1 MIFHKIK
8 KYSLYM
14 VIFVFLIVN
23 VFFIKYNFIFK
34 GVFFVFFLIF
44 VVLFCFLQKE
54 SFKKIIHYF
63 IYFNNE
69 KIDKKISGGMSLLAW
84 LFFVLSL
91 FLLNIGFVWLARW
104 SILAFIIFV
113 VISGVLTFYDLD
125 REGHI
130 TFSKLRVV
138 FFSGISSLYFIT
150 SAYAASYFIQMSNMD
165 ISDSPLL
172 ELGWKSAFFIIYF
185 FMILQPISYG
195 AFLLVSDKLKG
206 HQLITFFGVLMLTA
220 LLLSAIP
227 RWTANFIVIVLD
239 WATSSEWHTS
249 ATCGSLKISDST
261 ERYFGFNT
269 DKYTV
274 YFSNRDGKWGF
285 EELQCAKD
293 DKNQDSFTRVLVEQS
308 NMPQWFKE

>member
-1 MIFHKIK
+1 MIFDKIK
-8 KYSLYM
+8 KHSLYM
-14 VIFVFLIVN
+14 VIFFFLITN
-23 VFFIKYNFIFK
+23 IFLIKYNFIFK
-34 GVFFVFFLIF
+34 DILLGFFLIF
-44 VVLFCFLQKE
+44 VVLFCFLQKK

-69 KIDKKISGGMSLLAW
+69 KVDKKISGGMSLLAW
-84 LFFVLSL
+84 IFFVSSL
-91 FLLNIGFVWLARW
+91 FLLNVGFVWLARW
-104 SILAFIIFV
+104 FILVFIIFV
-113 VISGVLTFYDLD
+113 VISGVLTFYDLE

-130 TFSKLRVV
+130 TFSKIRIV
-138 FFSGISSLYFIT
+138 FFSGISLLYFIT
-150 SAYAASYFIQMSNMD
+150 SAYASSYFIQMSNMD

-172 ELGWKSAFFIIYF
+172 ELGWKLAFFAIYF

-195 AFLLVSDKLKG
+195 AFLLLSDKLKG

-220 LLLSAIP
+220 LLLAAIP

-249 ATCGSLKISDST
+249 AMCGSLKISEST
-261 ERYFGFNT
+261 ERYFGFNK

-293 DKNQDSFTRVLVEQS
+293 DKNKDSFTRVLVEQS